1 MSNFNCRAQH
11 WSQSLISGILGL
23 LGKPSNCGRQAS
35 TQHCSLGLLIG
46 TRIKYNLQGKQ
57 ESSIHHNP
65 MKTFRGN
72 TWPVCTFHIICN
84 TRLQL
89 SIFCSMMWWQSL
101 EHHPLKIK
109 KEKKEICSRV
119 MALFMSMMVSSVLS
133 RPQSMQWF
141 PLLSCI
147 DYKLLEKYQLLR
159 TLGFIVTDGTN
170 LWPDRLV
177 QNN

>member
-119 MALFMSMMVSSVLS
+119 MALFMSMMVSLSV
-133 RPQSMQWF
+133 
-141 PLLSCI
+141 I
-147 DYKLLEKYQLLR
+147 KATKYAVIS
-159 TLGFIVTDGTN
+159 FVIVYW
-170 LWPDRLV
+170 L
-177 QNN
+177 